1 MLLYMPGLA
10 YTGEEKEQGLDSGV
24 LVVVGWVTYLH
35 AALDDI
41 EGADSHVGQTA
52 GKDTSD
58 HAFAVVA
65 SVVDVTHL
73 VGVFGLF
80 SLKSQFSWITNLCRT
95 PLK

>member
-1 MLLYMPGLA
+1 M
-10 YTGEEKEQGLDSGV
+10 Q
-24 LVVVGWVTYLH
+24 VGGRTYLL

-41 EGADSHVGQTA
+41 KGADSHVGQTA

-80 SLKSQFSWITNLCRT
+80 SLKSQFSWITNLCRP